1 MKKISL
7 ASAMILSAAAFFG
20 TAVAQEN
27 YPSKPIK
34 IVIPLGPGSGN
45 DVVTRIL
52 SERLEKELNTRIEV
66 EYKAG
71 GGGGVI
77 GADYVSHSKPDGYT
91 LGTLNSSIFTN
102 APVFNTVPF
111 DPIKGFTQIARLGGG
126 SIVLAVRDAAP
137 WKTVEEFLDYAKKN
151 PGKAT
156 CGTTGVSTS
165 GNLDLELLK
174 ADAHVQI
181 THVPYKAGSG
191 PNIAALLGGHIDCA
205 MQLWPVLVNHVRGGK
220 LRPLASVSQLR
231 EYPKVPTFEQK
242 GFPSVDLEVWFGFF
256 GPADLPANVMAKLG
270 PAFEKAI
277 NDPANVAKLEKIG
290 WTVQYEGS
298 AALRQ
303 RIEKELGAVRALVK
317 KVGIKTN

>member
-7 ASAMILSAAAFFG
+7 ACVMFLFAAVFLG
-20 TAVAQEN
+20 TAPAQES

-52 SERLEKELNTRIEV
+52 SESLEKDLNTRIEV

-77 GADYVSHSKPDGYT
+77 GADFVANSKPDGYT
-91 LGTLNSSIFTN
+91 LGTLHNSVFTN
-102 APVFNTVPF
+102 APVFTTVPY
-111 DPIKGFTQIARLGGG
+111 DPIKGFTSIARLGAG
-126 SIVLAVRDAAP
+126 SIVLVVNAPAP
-137 WKTVEEFLDYAKKN
+137 WKSVEEFLDHAKKS

-156 CGTTGVSTS
+156 CGTTGTATV

-174 ADAHVQI
+174 AAAGLEI

-191 PNIAALLGGHIDCA
+191 PNIAALLGGHIECA

-220 LRPLASVSQLR
+220 LRPLASVSPLR
-231 EYPKVPTFEQK
+231 EFPNVPTFTQK
-242 GFPSVDLEVWFGFF
+242 GFPSVNLEVWFGFF
-256 GPADLPANVMAKLG
+256 GPANLPANVMAKLV
-270 PAFEKAI
+270 PAFEKALK
-277 NDPANVAKLEKIG
+277 DPGNVAKLEKIG
-290 WTVQYEGS
+290 WSVQYEGP
-298 AALRQ
+298 AALSE
-303 RIEKELGAVRALVK
+303 RIKRELSTVRDLVK
-317 KVGIKTN
+317 KAGIKTD

>member
-1 MKKISL
+1 MRKISL
-7 ASAMILSAAAFFG
+7 GAAALLVAVALAG
-20 TAVAQEN
+20 TAPAQEP

-52 SERLEKELNTRIEV
+52 AGSLEKELKTRIEV

-77 GADYVSHSKPDGYT
+77 GADFVATSKPDGYT

-102 APVFNTVPF
+102 APVFNPVPF
-111 DPIKGFTQIARLGGG
+111 DPIKSFTPIARLGAG
-126 SIVLAVRDAAP
+126 SIVLAVNAGSP
-137 WKTVEEFLDYAKKN
+137 FKTFEDFMAHARKN

-156 CGTTGVSTS
+156 CGTTGAATV

-174 ADAHVQI
+174 AAAKVQI

-191 PNIAALLGGHIDCA
+191 PNIAALMGGHIDCA

-220 LRPLASVSQLR
+220 LRALATVSPLR
-231 EYPKVPTFEQK
+231 EFPKVPTFAAK

-256 GPADLPANVMAKLG
+256 GPAKLPANVMAKLT
-270 PAFEKAI
+270 PAFEKALKDAENI
-277 NDPANVAKLEKIG
+277 AKLEKLG
-290 WTVQYEGS
+290 WNVQYEGS
-298 AALRQ
+298 AAVAA
-303 RIEKELGAVRALVK
+303 RIKKELDAVRELVK
-317 KVGIKTN
+317 KAGIKTG

>member
-1 MKKISL
+1 MKKISV
-7 ASAMILSAAAFFG
+7 ASVMFLFAMAFFG
-20 TAVAQEN
+20 TALAQES

-52 SERLEKELNTRIEV
+52 SESLEKELNTRIEV

-77 GADYVSHSKPDGYT
+77 GADFVANSKPDGYT

-102 APVFNTVPF
+102 APVFNPVPF
-111 DPIKGFTQIARLGGG
+111 DPIKGFTSIARLGAG
-126 SIVLAVRDAAP
+126 SIVLVVNSTAP
-137 WKTVEEFLDYAKKN
+137 WKNVEEFLEHAKKS

-156 CGTTGVSTS
+156 CGTTGVATV

-174 ADAHVQI
+174 TAAGVQI

-191 PNIAALLGGHIDCA
+191 PNIAAVLGGHIDCA

-220 LRPLASVSQLR
+220 LRA
-231 EYPKVPTFEQK
+231 
-242 GFPSVDLEVWFGFF
+242 G
-256 GPADLPANVMAKLG
+256 
-270 PAFEKAI
+270 
-277 NDPANVAKLEKIG
+277 
-290 WTVQYEGS
+290 
-298 AALRQ
+298 
-303 RIEKELGAVRALVK
+303 
-317 KVGIKTN
+317 

>member
-7 ASAMILSAAAFFG
+7 ALVVFLIAAAFFG
-20 TAVAQEN
+20 TASAQER

-34 IVIPLGPGSGN
+34 IIIPLGPGSGN
-45 DVVTRIL
+45 DVVTRVL
-52 SERLEKELNTRIEV
+52 SESLEKELNTRIEV

-77 GADYVSHSKPDGYT
+77 GADFLANSKPDGYT
-91 LGTLNSSIFTN
+91 LGTMNSSIFTN
-102 APVFNTVPF
+102 APVFNPVPF
-111 DPIKGFTQIARLGGG
+111 DPIKGFTSIARLGAG
-126 SIVLAVRDAAP
+126 SIVLVVNSTAP
-137 WKTVEEFLDYAKKN
+137 WKSVEEFVDHARKD

-156 CGTTGVSTS
+156 CGTTGVATV

-174 ADAHVQI
+174 AAAGVQI

-220 LRPLASVSQLR
+220 LRPLATVSTLR
-231 EYPKVPTFEQK
+231 EFPQVPTFTQK

-256 GPADLPANVMAKLG
+256 GPANLPADVMAKLV
-270 PAFEKAI
+270 PAFEKALK
-277 NDPANVAKLEKIG
+277 DPGNVAKLEKIG
-290 WTVQYEGS
+290 WSVQYEGPV
-298 AALRQ
+298 ALSE
-303 RIEKELGAVRALVK
+303 RIKRELSAVRDLVK
-317 KVGIKTN
+317 KAGIKTN

>member
-1 MKKISL
+1 MKNSSL
-7 ASAMILSAAAFFG
+7 AFVVFLIAAAFFG
-20 TAVAQEN
+20 TASAQER

-34 IVIPLGPGSGN
+34 IIIPLGPGSGN

-52 SERLEKELNTRIEV
+52 SESLEKELNTRIEV

-77 GADYVSHSKPDGYT
+77 GADFLANSKPDGYT
-91 LGTLNSSIFTN
+91 LGTMNSSIFTN
-102 APVFNTVPF
+102 APVFNPVPF
-111 DPIKGFTQIARLGGG
+111 DPIKGFTSIARLGAG
-126 SIVLAVRDAAP
+126 SIVLVVNSTAP
-137 WKTVEEFLDYAKKN
+137 WKSVEEFLEHAKKS

-156 CGTTGVSTS
+156 CGTTGVATV

-174 ADAHVQI
+174 TAAGVQI

-220 LRPLASVSQLR
+220 LRALATVSTLR
-231 EYPKVPTFEQK
+231 EFPQVPTFTQK

-256 GPADLPANVMAKLG
+256 GPANLPADVMAKLV
-270 PAFEKAI
+270 PAFEKALK
-277 NDPANVAKLEKIG
+277 DPENVAKLEKIG
-290 WTVQYEGS
+290 WSVQYEGP
-298 AALRQ
+298 AAVSE
-303 RIEKELGAVRALVK
+303 RIKRELSTVRDLVK
-317 KVGIKTN
+317 KAGIKTN

>member
-1 MKKISL
+1 MKSVLL
-7 ASAMILSAAAFFG
+7 AFVTFLTAAVFSG
-20 TAVAQEN
+20 TAPAQEK
-27 YPSKPIK
+27 YPSQPIK

-52 SERLEKELNTRIEV
+52 TESLEKELNTRIEV

-77 GADYVSHSKPDGYT
+77 GADFVANSKPDGYT

-102 APVFNTVPF
+102 APVFNPVPF
-111 DPIKGFTQIARLGGG
+111 DPINGFTSIARLGAG
-126 SIVLAVRDAAP
+126 SIVLAVNSTAP
-137 WKTVEEFLDYAKKN
+137 WKNVEEFLDHAKKS

-156 CGTTGVSTS
+156 CGTTGVATV

-174 ADAHVQI
+174 TATGVQI

-220 LRPLASVSQLR
+220 LRALASVSPLR
-231 EYPKVPTFEQK
+231 EFPNVPTFTQR

-256 GPADLPANVMAKLG
+256 GPAKLPANVMAKLV
-270 PAFEKAI
+270 PAFEKALK
-277 NDPANVAKLEKIG
+277 DPGNVAKLEKLG
-290 WTVQYEGS
+290 WNVQYEGPAAVS
-298 AALRQ
+298 A
-303 RIEKELGAVRALVK
+303 RIKRELSTVREIVK
-317 KVGIKTN
+317 KAGIKTN